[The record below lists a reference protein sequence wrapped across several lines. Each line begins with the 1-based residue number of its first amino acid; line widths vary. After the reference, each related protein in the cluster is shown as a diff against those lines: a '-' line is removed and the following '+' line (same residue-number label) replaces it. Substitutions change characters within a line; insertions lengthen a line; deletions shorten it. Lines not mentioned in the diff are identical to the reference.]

1 MKTDRTNAVTN
12 TRFQLSFHGNRNP
25 YGMKNRMFNK
35 YWTASFL
42 LSIVGFT
49 IQSLIAQNNSGLKT
63 YSNPLDSL
71 FSNVYHT
78 MNIVYA
84 ANKLF
89 FTTLL
94 FLKSALNFPITP
106 NTQRAS

>member
-1 MKTDRTNAVTN
+1 
-12 TRFQLSFHGNRNP
+12 
-25 YGMKNRMFNK
+25 MKNRMFIK
-35 YWTASFL
+35 YWTASSFPL
-42 LSIVGFT
+42 YPPATHV
-49 IQSLIAQNNSGLKT
+49 LIAQNSSGIKAR
-63 YSNPLDSL
+63 SAPRGSL

-84 ANKLF
+84 TNKLF

-106 NTQRAS
+106 NTQRAF

>member
-1 MKTDRTNAVTN
+1 
-12 TRFQLSFHGNRNP
+12 
-25 YGMKNRMFNK
+25 MKNRMFCM

-42 LSIVGFT
+42 LSTVGLT
-49 IQSLIAQNNSGLKT
+49 LHHLIAQNSSGLKT
-63 YSNPLDSL
+63 RSNPLGSL
-71 FSNVYHT
+71 IRSVYHT
-78 MNIVYA
+78 MNNVYA

-94 FLKSALNFPITP
+94 SLKSALNFPITP

>member
-1 MKTDRTNAVTN
+1 
-12 TRFQLSFHGNRNP
+12 
-25 YGMKNRMFNK
+25 MKNRMFNK

-42 LSIVGFT
+42 LSTVGFS
-49 IQSLIAQNNSGLKT
+49 IHSLIAQNSSGLKT
-63 YSNPLDSL
+63 RSAPRGSL

-84 ANKLF
+84 ANKYF
-89 FTTLL
+89 F
-94 FLKSALNFPITP
+94 FPITP

>member
-35 YWTASFL
+35 YWAASFL

-49 IQSLIAQNNSGLKT
+49 IHALIAQNSSGLNT
-63 YSNPLDSL
+63 RSNPRGSL
-71 FSNVYHT
+71 FSSVYHT

-84 ANKLF
+84 TNKY
-89 FTTLL
+89 
-94 FLKSALNFPITP
+94 FLFPITP

>member
-1 MKTDRTNAVTN
+1 MKNDRTNAVTN
-12 TRFQLSFHGNRNP
+12 TRFQLSFHGNRSP

-35 YWTASFL
+35 YWIASFL

-49 IQSLIAQNNSGLKT
+49 AHPLIAQNSSGLKT
-63 YSNPLDSL
+63 RSTPLGSL
-71 FSNVYHT
+71 ISSVYHT

-84 ANKLF
+84 TNKNF
-89 FTTLL
+89 F
-94 FLKSALNFPITP
+94 FPITP